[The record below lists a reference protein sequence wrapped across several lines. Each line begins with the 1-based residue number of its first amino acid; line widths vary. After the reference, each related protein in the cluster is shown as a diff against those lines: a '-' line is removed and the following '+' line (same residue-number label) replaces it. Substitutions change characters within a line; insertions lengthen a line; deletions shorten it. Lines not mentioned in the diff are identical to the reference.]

1 MTESKPKIYTLNCK
15 SWIGA
20 LTNKSF
26 KVQQPKCTTCNREL
40 LEEIEYSKVEL
51 EVDKY
56 DGADMFSSKGAIV
69 VTEKLYNAFKEHNIK
84 GFAPLKV
91 SVVKFKYSDID
102 IKSIPNLIYLAV
114 LSPAVKN
121 IPIAYDYTGICEG
134 CGMHLA
140 KYNEEKFKLI
150 ARKNSNDAIHLQA
163 YFDSYEGADI
173 FNFADHGEIGVT
185 QKFIDIIK
193 DFNCPENI
201 IIPAEWI

>member
-1 MTESKPKIYTLNCK
+1 MTEYKPKIYTLNCK
-15 SWIGA
+15 SWIGT

-26 KVQQPKCTTCNREL
+26 KVEQPKCTVCNRDL
-40 LEEIEYSKVEL
+40 LEEIEYSKIQL

-56 DGADMFSSKGAIV
+56 NGEDMFSSKGAII
-69 VTEKLYNAFKEHNIK
+69 VTERLYNALKEHNIR

-91 SVVKFKYSDID
+91 SVTKFKYSDID
-102 IKSIPNLIYLAV
+102 ISIIPNLIYLAV

-134 CGMHLA
+134 CGMYLS
-140 KYNEEKFKLI
+140 KYNEEKSDLI
-150 ARKNSNDAIHLQA
+150 VRKNNNNEIHLQA
-163 YFDSYEGADI
+163 YFNSYEGADI

-185 QKFIDIIK
+185 QKFLDVIK

-201 IIPAEWI
+201 VIPAEWI